1 MSEEENNIPEPFN
14 VIFSPS
20 LYYKVKYNHVTKIE
34 DEQIPERE
42 LDEFE
47 RFKVLFKDF
56 LNKVNKQD
64 LSASST
70 LSALMTMWGY
80 SRKYCGMCGIPIIG
94 KPEYIGNRVV
104 CKGCHES
111 YRITE
116 ELHKREDEIE
126 QDKKASKLNKNKNDN
141 SKNNNKNN
149 NMYENL
155 EQKDQ

>member
-1 MSEEENNIPEPFN
+1 MSEENKVPEPFN

-20 LYYKVKYNHVTKIE
+20 LYYKIKYNHVTKIE
-34 DEQIPERE
+34 DESIPKNE

-47 RFKVLFKDF
+47 RFKTLFKDF

-70 LSALMTMWGY
+70 LSSLMTMWGY

-116 ELHKREDEIE
+116 ELHKREGDS
-126 QDKKASKLNKNKNDN
+126 DKDIIKPKENTVKSDSKQKIYDN
-141 SKNNNKNN
+141 RYDK
-149 NMYENL
+149 E
-155 EQKDQ
+155 E